1 MCAGCFGGPRFAFT
15 GQCITG
21 ESLPYMKNYIGE
33 ARQSGGGR
41 GRARP
46 EPPQA
51 AQGGSAAK
59 PRCTFVSLR
68 ETKDARP
75 PRRFRRGVGE
85 RSRDSGGAHD
95 EGSSKCGMAAFVG
108 EGEASRRLKA
118 AAFAPYHPSA
128 RLLKGL
134 VSPSL
139 REAPSSPLRRRPPR
153 LSPSCHFTKVRLT
166 PLPAPCAR
174 RFASRTSA
182 DAADAAS
189 AVGIALR
196 SSAIPA
202 HTR

>member
-1 MCAGCFGGPRFAFT
+1 MEAVQLDFA

-21 ESLPYMKNYIGE
+21 ESLPYIKNYVGGD
-33 ARQSGGGR
+33 RQSGGGR
-41 GRARP
+41 GRACP

-51 AQGGSAAK
+51 AQSGSAAK

-75 PRRFRRGVGE
+75 PRRFRWGVGE
-85 RSRDSGGAHD
+85 RSHDSGGAHG

-108 EGEASRRLKA
+108 VGEVSRRLKA

-139 REAPSSPLRRRPPR
+139 RDAPSSPLRRQPPR
-153 LSPSCHFTKVRLT
+153 LSLSRHFTKVRLT
-166 PLPAPCAR
+166 PLFTLCAQV
-174 RFASRTSA
+174 RFAN
-182 DAADAAS
+182 
-189 AVGIALR
+189 
-196 SSAIPA
+196 
-202 HTR
+202 HC